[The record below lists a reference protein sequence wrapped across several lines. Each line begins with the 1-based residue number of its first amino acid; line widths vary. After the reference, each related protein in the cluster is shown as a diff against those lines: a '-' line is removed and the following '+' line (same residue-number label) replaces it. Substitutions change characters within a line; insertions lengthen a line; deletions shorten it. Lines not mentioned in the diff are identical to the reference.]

1 MGVWISYD
9 LIGTGETSADY
20 GRLISQI
27 ELLGAAKKVEYSLW
41 VSDTSMSPEDVR
53 DTLTPYMDENDRLVV
68 MRRVGGS
75 AWRNLSPD
83 VTKWLKEHP
92 A

>member
-9 LIGTGETSADY
+9 LIGTEEQSGDY
-20 GRLISQI
+20 KKLIDKIKS
-27 ELLGAAKKVEYSLW
+27 LGSAKKVEYSLW
-41 VSDTSMSPEDVR
+41 VSDTSMSPKQVR
-53 DTLTPYMDENDRLVV
+53 DALKPYLDSNDKLIV

-75 AWRNLSPD
+75 AWVGLPD
-83 VTKWLKEHP
+83 DVAQWLKDHP